1 MNVTSTY
8 LRTTNSPISCSECN
22 AVIVLMRVFE
32 VKWKLMRCISV
43 KSFQWMV
50 TKGSSFALKRY
61 SYSGKEG
68 GGGGGAIGEKS

>member
-1 MNVTSTY
+1 M
-8 LRTTNSPISCSECN
+8 
-22 AVIVLMRVFE
+22 
-32 VKWKLMRCISV
+32 KWKLMRCISV
-43 KSFQWMV
+43 KPFQWMV